1 MSLWLLPAYLGGH
14 LLLRNNVSGYSAD
27 SAYHKAILQNRQ
39 CWEGRGTSS
48 VKLDQLWLL
57 KISRLIR
64 EGAPYWTQVGPEAIG
79 GDGS

>member
-1 MSLWLLPAYLGGH
+1 
-14 LLLRNNVSGYSAD
+14 
-27 SAYHKAILQNRQ
+27 
-39 CWEGRGTSS
+39 
-48 VKLDQLWLL
+48 LL